1 MVLWIQ
7 LPEISE
13 EIIKPMTLPK
23 EINHST
29 PFTSYTD
36 VFKWNLIVRATRS
49 VRHALFL
56 LIKGDQI
63 IRIPLKSH
71 SPDTGLASL
80 ETDRQ
85 HKDMLGKLVGFSARN
100 CMGYIDVSK
109 EAHVLSHPEGGSGEK
124 FNRSQLLSVDTYY
137 LPNSKAQL
145 LCRKSP
151 LSCNSPDILKSLKYQ
166 IWYRKLM
173 VTL

>member
-1 MVLWIQ
+1 MEFNCQGNKICKTC
-7 LPEISE
+7 SF
-13 EIIKPMTLPK
+13 
-23 EINHST
+23 ST
-29 PFTSYTD
+29 YQ
-36 VFKWNLIVRATRS
+36 
-49 VRHALFL
+49 
-56 LIKGDQI
+56 GDKI

-71 SPDTGLASL
+71 SPGTGLASL

-85 HKDMLGKLVGFSARN
+85 HKDMLGKLVGISARN
-100 CMGYIDVSK
+100 CMGCIDVSK
-109 EAHVLSHPEGGSGEK
+109 ETHVLSHPEGGSGEK
-124 FNRSQLLSVDTYY
+124 FNRSQLLLGDTSY

-145 LCRKSP
+145 LCQKSP